1 MRKIKELLCFSLV
14 LTLLLSMLSGCAAA
28 NAEKKTV
35 IVGGKS
41 YTEAQLTS
49 EIIAQLLEKKT
60 DLKVERKYDM
70 ASAICFESIC
80 RGDIHIYPEYTG
92 GMLLAYL
99 QEDVEPGTDPQTIY
113 DRAKAGF
120 KEKFDLVVLESMGFN
135 NTYANAVS
143 REFAE
148 AHNIKTNS
156 DLAPYTPQLTYG
168 AEHSFFDRKDGYENM
183 CATYGFQFAKE
194 VKMNVALKYQSMEE
208 GLMDVVN
215 VYTTD
220 GLLSQL
226 DVVVLEDDKN
236 FFPAYYCCPVVRQ
249 DILDKYPEIE
259 TALACLKN
267 CVTEQDMI
275 RYNSMIDSGKMTIPV
290 AAEEFIKEFGL
301 LDK

>member
-1 MRKIKELLCFSLV
+1 MKKILSLSLV
-14 LTLLLSMLSGCAAA
+14 WMLLLAMLSGCSG
-28 NAEKKTV
+28 KKSNTV

-41 YTEAQLTS
+41 YTEAQLIS
-49 EIIAQLLEKKT
+49 EIIAQMLEQKT
-60 DLKVERKYDM
+60 DLQVERKYDM
-70 ASAICFESIC
+70 AAAICFESIN

-99 QEDVEPGTDPQTIY
+99 EQEIQPGTDPQTTY

-120 KEKFDLVVLESMGFN
+120 KEEFDLVVLESMGFN
-135 NTYANAVS
+135 NTYANAIP

-148 AHNIKTNS
+148 ANHIRTNS
-156 DLAPYTPQLTYG
+156 DLAPFSSQLSYG
-168 AEHSFFDRKDGYENM
+168 AEHGFFDRMDGYENM
-183 CATYGFQFAKE
+183 CATYGFEFAKE
-194 VKMNVALKYQSMEE
+194 VKMNVALKYQSMAE
-208 GLMDVVN
+208 GMMDVVN

-226 DVVVLEDDKN
+226 DVVVLEDDKH

-249 DILDKYPEIE
+249 DILDKHPEIE
-259 TALACLKN
+259 PALAGLKD
-267 CVTEQDMI
+267 CVTEEDMI
-275 RYNSMIDSGKMTIPV
+275 RYNALVDNGKMTIAA

>member
-1 MRKIKELLCFSLV
+1 MKKLLSFSLV
-14 LTLLLSMLSGCAAA
+14 LMLLLSILSGCSGKD
-28 NAEKKTV
+28 NKTV

-70 ASAICFESIC
+70 ASAICFESIN

-99 QEDVEPGTDPQTIY
+99 EQEIEPGTDPQTTY
-113 DRAKAGF
+113 DKAKAGF

-135 NTYANAVS
+135 NTYANAIS

-148 AHNIKTNS
+148 ANNIRTNS
-156 DLAPYTPQLTYG
+156 DLAPFTPQLSYG
-168 AEHSFFDRKDGYENM
+168 AEHSFFDRMDGYENM
-183 CATYGFQFAKE
+183 CAIYGFQFAKE

-259 TALACLKN
+259 TALACLKD
-267 CVTEQDMI
+267 CVTEEDMI
-275 RYNSMIDSGKMTIPV
+275 RYNSLVDNGKMTIPV